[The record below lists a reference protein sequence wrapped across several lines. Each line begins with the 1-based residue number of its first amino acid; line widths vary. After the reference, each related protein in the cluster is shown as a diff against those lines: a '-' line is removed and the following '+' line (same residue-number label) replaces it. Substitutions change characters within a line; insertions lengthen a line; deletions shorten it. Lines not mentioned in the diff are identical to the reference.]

1 MHHGKVL
8 IVDDD
13 EDVLQAAAMLLKPIA
28 SVVLVLSDTDKLM
41 NKISREKYDLILL
54 DMNFSRDTSS
64 GKEGFFWLKNILTF
78 DSNAKVVLMTAY
90 GDVERAVKAMKEGA
104 IDYVLKPWDNDKLFF
119 LAKSILECKTVI
131 PSQKTEPVLETS
143 NFIGVSS
150 QMKKIFATIQKVA
163 PTDANVLVTGENGT
177 GKELVAKELHK
188 HSLRASK
195 AFVSVDMGSLS
206 ESVFESELFGHVKGA
221 FTDAREDRIGRIE
234 LAQGGTIFLDEI
246 GNLSMAQQAKLLTA
260 IQHKKITPLGSNKV
274 IYIDVR
280 IIAATNAPL
289 KNLIEQQN
297 FRQDLLYRLNTVEIM
312 VPPLR
317 DRKED
322 IVPLLNYFLDLYC
335 KKYPQTFSKE
345 QVLNM
350 CDELRKHH
358 WPGNVRELR
367 HTVERAVIMGDE
379 HVWNFDTDQQELPA
393 PSIFKL
399 DALEKNSILASLKRH
414 NGNISRTASELGLT
428 RAALYRRMEKYEI

>member
-1 MHHGKVL
+1 
-8 IVDDD
+8 
-13 EDVLQAAAMLLKPIA
+13 
-28 SVVLVLSDTDKLM
+28 
-41 NKISREKYDLILL
+41 
-54 DMNFSRDTSS
+54 
-64 GKEGFFWLKNILTF
+64 
-78 DSNAKVVLMTAY
+78 
-90 GDVERAVKAMKEGA
+90 
-104 IDYVLKPWDNDKLFF
+104 
-119 LAKSILECKTVI
+119 
-131 PSQKTEPVLETS
+131 
-143 NFIGVSS
+143 
-150 QMKKIFATIQKVA
+150 
-163 PTDANVLVTGENGT
+163 
-177 GKELVAKELHK
+177 LVAKELHK

-221 FTDAREDRIGRIE
+221 FTDAREDRIGRFE